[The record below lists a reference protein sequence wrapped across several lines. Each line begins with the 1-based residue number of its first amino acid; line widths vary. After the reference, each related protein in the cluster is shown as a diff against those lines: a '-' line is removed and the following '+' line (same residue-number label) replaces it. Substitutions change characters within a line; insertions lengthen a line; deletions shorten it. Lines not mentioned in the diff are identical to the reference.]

1 MPDLRVSFPKPCDET
16 WEAMTPS
23 GCDRVCARCDHVVH
37 DLSQYTLAEAEALLG
52 ANPGSCV
59 RAQIGA
65 DGAVALKPGRGGKA
79 GRMMIAVAA
88 TAGLLAAAAPA
99 YARQE
104 RPAGAI
110 SGAVESYGSRTR
122 VTATGRT
129 GQTFRARVKENGRFR
144 LRHLPP
150 DTYTITFRAACGET
164 VTVENVVVRDAET
177 VLPGVQ
183 EVQGCIV
190 IGLLR
195 IEDHRADG

>member
-88 TAGLLAAAAPA
+88 TAGLLAAAAPGLC
-99 YARQE
+99 E
-104 RPAGAI
+104 AGA
-110 SGAVESYGSRTR
+110 SRR
-122 VTATGRT
+122 RHFRRGRILREPHARHCD
-129 GQTFRARVKENGRFR
+129 GQDRPDFPCPSERKWPVQAPAFAA
-144 LRHLPP
+144 RHLY
-150 DTYTITFRAACGET
+150 DHLQGG
-164 VTVENVVVRDAET
+164 VR
-177 VLPGVQ
+177 
-183 EVQGCIV
+183 
-190 IGLLR
+190 R
-195 IEDHRADG
+195 NRDGRECRCS